1 MLVFLQ
7 GYVLYGVRGEITSL
21 VLVFA
26 IFLGLKIQGL
36 KGGVKVCY
44 VHLQGAPRKINAF

>member
-26 IFLGLKIQGL
+26 MFFGTKKKGL

-44 VHLQGAPRKINAF
+44 AHLQGAPSKINAF

>member
-26 IFLGLKIQGL
+26 MFFGTKNTRVERRSKSVLCALAR
-36 KGGVKVCY
+36 CT
-44 VHLQGAPRKINAF
+44 

>member
-26 IFLGLKIQGL
+26 MFFGTKNTRVERRS
-36 KGGVKVCY
+36 KSVFAYY
-44 VHLQGAPRKINAF
+44 VHCKVHLVR